1 MVEKKYSIRLRK
13 SIIFRS
19 LLMLIIA
26 ITLIVGV
33 SGAFF
38 VIYQRESL
46 EQSVFEKNSSD
57 LKQVMNS
64 ITQEL
69 DQFGSQLS
77 LLSKTT
83 SVQQMDSVV
92 SASFL
97 KSFDVSTLFKI
108 GEYVTLYDRHHQ
120 FICDN
125 SMIGTSSPH
134 QPFTAFN
141 SVTPHRPYTSAWYS
155 EEDFIPNKFF
165 AIAVG
170 DRAHASGSLVAN
182 FSFKRIW
189 QKYASHKIGEDGFLI
204 AFDDKN
210 RVLLYP
216 ELSKILEQELY
227 ASDLGLKDF
236 SAKTFSITKPTFITL
251 NNKQYLAAYS
261 YNPRYQIGILSLQS
275 RDEVQSLIAA
285 VAYTMVFLLA
295 LTIVATILIILWLF
309 KNFAFPLRNII
320 EHINYIASGN
330 FDSEPLPE
338 INKENELGILTES
351 FNQMQSIIQKQI
363 QDLNLH
369 KEHLELE
376 VLERTRELEEAK
388 NQLDLISRTDELT
401 KLPNRRDIR
410 EKIQQEA
417 NRAERTHRDFC
428 FIFIDIDKFKDIND
442 TYGHYCGDLVLKG
455 VADIIRKNLRKYD
468 YVARW
473 GGEEFLTVLPETDLD
488 GAKIVAERF
497 RRKVAQMKIEFS
509 DTIIGV
515 TITLGVALYDQ
526 KLGVDRSIQLSDH
539 ALYKGKMNGRN
550 QVVIWDP
557 KDTSEDEYKMA
568 LLDQKAFLYASCPID
583 NEEKNDPSDFEMDQ
597 QNEDDDEIEE
607 IDDKETSSKE

>member
-1 MVEKKYSIRLRK
+1 MTEKKNSIRLRK

-19 LLMLIIA
+19 LLMLVIT
-26 ITLIVGV
+26 ITLIMGV
-33 SGAFF
+33 SGSVFMYF
-38 VIYQRESL
+38 QKQSL
-46 EQSVFEKNSSD
+46 EQGVFEKNSSN
-57 LKQVMNS
+57 LKQILLS
-64 ITQEL
+64 IEQEL

-83 SVQQMDSVV
+83 SVQQMDSIV
-92 SASFL
+92 SASYL
-97 KSFDVSTLFKI
+97 KSFDVASLFKT
-108 GEYVTLYDRHHQ
+108 GEYVTLYDRHDQ

-125 SMIGTSSPH
+125 SMSGSSLH
-134 QPFTAFN
+134 YQQFTDFN
-141 SVTPHRPYTSAWYS
+141 KVTPHRPYTSHWYS
-155 EEDFIPNKFF
+155 ENFIPNKFF
-165 AIAVG
+165 AISVG
-170 DRAHASGSLVAN
+170 DRAIADGTLAAN

-442 TYGHYCGDLVLKG
+442 TYGHYCGDLAILYKALLILSEKLKE
-455 VADIIRKNLRKYD
+455 IRLCSSLGWVKN
-468 YVARW
+468 
-473 GGEEFLTVLPETDLD
+473 FLTVLPETDLD

-497 RRKVAQMKIEFS
+497 RRKVAQMKRVF
-509 DTIIGV
+509 
-515 TITLGVALYDQ
+515 
-526 KLGVDRSIQLSDH
+526 
-539 ALYKGKMNGRN
+539 
-550 QVVIWDP
+550 
-557 KDTSEDEYKMA
+557 
-568 LLDQKAFLYASCPID
+568 
-583 NEEKNDPSDFEMDQ
+583 
-597 QNEDDDEIEE
+597 
-607 IDDKETSSKE
+607 

>member
-1 MVEKKYSIRLRK
+1 
-13 SIIFRS
+13 
-19 LLMLIIA
+19 
-26 ITLIVGV
+26 
-33 SGAFF
+33 
-38 VIYQRESL
+38 
-46 EQSVFEKNSSD
+46 
-57 LKQVMNS
+57 
-64 ITQEL
+64 
-69 DQFGSQLS
+69 
-77 LLSKTT
+77 
-83 SVQQMDSVV
+83 
-92 SASFL
+92 
-97 KSFDVSTLFKI
+97 
-108 GEYVTLYDRHHQ
+108 
-120 FICDN
+120 
-125 SMIGTSSPH
+125 
-134 QPFTAFN
+134 
-141 SVTPHRPYTSAWYS
+141 
-155 EEDFIPNKFF
+155 
-165 AIAVG
+165 
-170 DRAHASGSLVAN
+170 
-182 FSFKRIW
+182 
-189 QKYASHKIGEDGFLI
+189 
-204 AFDDKN
+204 
-210 RVLLYP
+210 
-216 ELSKILEQELY
+216 
-227 ASDLGLKDF
+227 
-236 SAKTFSITKPTFITL
+236 
-251 NNKQYLAAYS
+251 
-261 YNPRYQIGILSLQS
+261 
-275 RDEVQSLIAA
+275 
-285 VAYTMVFLLA
+285 MVFLLA

-369 KEHLELE
+369 KEHLKLE

-442 TYGHYCGDLVLKG
+442 TYGHYCGDIVLKG